1 MFTNLNFKKSEFSLS
16 WFIDQFSWKCLL
28 HYSILYLWLLILC
41 KVVLLFQCW
50 RCIVPH
56 SEIKKCCKCSFQI
69 LGDILIHVVD
79 ILLWNWNYS
88 HKIMPLFYMWI
99 NAYHATALLLTRASP
114 FLKLSNLPQSHLKI
128 WSCLS
133 LNIRVAGL
141 WKTVAFL
148 ISMRYLG
155 FTNKRALFFS

>member
-1 MFTNLNFKKSEFSLS
+1 M
-16 WFIDQFSWKCLL
+16 
-28 HYSILYLWLLILC
+28 
-41 KVVLLFQCW
+41 LLFQCW

-114 FLKLSNLPQSHLKI
+114 FLKLSNLPQSPQNLELSFFEYK
-128 WSCLS
+128 SC
-133 LNIRVAGL
+133 
-141 WKTVAFL
+141 
-148 ISMRYLG
+148 
-155 FTNKRALFFS
+155 RALENSCFLDLNEISWLYKQESIIFFLNLFSFFLFLCTAKLWCFYSYFIS